1 MTERHG
7 SVLEVNLAPLAD
19 RFEEN
24 FTRHGE
30 LGASVSVW
38 CDGEEIVSLG
48 AGWQDR
54 EHTKRWTIETPV
66 LFWSATKGLSAACL
80 LHALQENAL
89 TPELRVAEVWPEFAT
104 AGKERVTVAH
114 VLSHQAGL
122 PALSQ
127 PVSVLD
133 YEAVVAALAAE
144 PPHWRLGEGHGYH
157 PRTFGFLVD
166 EILRRVTRGTPLRE
180 YWRAHFGEPLGIDVW
195 IGVPPEMVPQVAPVF
210 PARATPPKGDLFYT
224 AFLTAGSFTAQAFTS
239 PRGLHSAASLNKP
252 EALTAGFPGF
262 GGVGTASGLAK
273 FYAAL
278 ANGGLL
284 EGRRYFESETL
295 AWMTK
300 TLTQGPDCV
309 LLLDTAF
316 SAGFMRDP
324 VDAAGRKQRA
334 IFGAS
339 LSAFGQP
346 GAGGSHAFAD
356 PDRNLSFAYVMN
368 QMEPGV
374 LPGPK
379 SLRLVD
385 TLER

>member
-1 MTERHG
+1 MTRRPF
-7 SVLEVNLAPLAD
+7 SLEVNLVPLAD

-24 FTRHGE
+24 FTQRGE

-38 CDGEEIVSLG
+38 RDGEEIVSLG
-48 AGWQDR
+48 TGWQDR
-54 EHTKRWTIETPV
+54 EHTRPWTIETPV

-80 LHALQENAL
+80 LHALQERAL
-89 TPELRVAEVWPEFAT
+89 TPDLHVAEVWPEFAA
-104 AGKERVTVAH
+104 AGKEQVTVAH

-166 EILRRVTRGTPLRE
+166 EILRRMTGGTPLRE
-180 YWRAHFGEPLGIDVW
+180 YWRAHFAEPLGIDVW
-195 IGVPPEMVPQVAPVF
+195 IGVPPEIVPRVAPVF
-210 PARATPPKGDLFYT
+210 PARSTPPKGDLFYT

-262 GGVGTASGLAK
+262 GGVGTARGVAK
-273 FYAAL
+273 FYATL
-278 ANGGLL
+278 ASGGVL
-284 EGRRYFESETL
+284 EGRRYFEPETL
-295 AWMTK
+295 SWMRK
-300 TLTQGPDCV
+300 TLTQGPDRV

-324 VDAAGRKQRA
+324 INAAGRKQRA
-334 IFGAS
+334 IFGPS
-339 LSAFGQP
+339 GSAFGQP

-356 PDRNLSFAYVMN
+356 PERNLSFAYVMN

-385 TLER
+385 ALYD